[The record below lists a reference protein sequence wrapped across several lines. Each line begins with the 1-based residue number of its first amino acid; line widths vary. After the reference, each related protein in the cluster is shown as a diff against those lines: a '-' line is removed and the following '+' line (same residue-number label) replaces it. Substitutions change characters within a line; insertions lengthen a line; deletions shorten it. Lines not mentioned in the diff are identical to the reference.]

1 MKYFSKF
8 QRLRRIHMVFQELG
22 PNYLRPGHGACA
34 GCGLA
39 VGMKLVM
46 QAMGPR
52 TIVIIV
58 PSCEGAV
65 SGMYPNSPHAVP
77 AFHSAFEI
85 AAPTAAGIANA
96 LKIQGKDDI
105 QVLAFAGD
113 GGTFDIGLAA
123 LSGVTKNND
132 DIVYV
137 CLDNEAY
144 MNTGIQVSSS
154 TPSFAWTGT
163 TPKGNPRRKKNIM
176 EIMAAHYNPYSAT
189 ATIGFPRDLQQ
200 KIVKAKGI
208 RGTKFIH
215 LLSPCPTGWRM
226 PSDISP
232 EISILA
238 VETNVFPLYEVE
250 DGKRYTINHEP
261 RCLPVQEYLLR
272 QGRFRHLKEEQ
283 IRQIQMEVDEEWNKL
298 KWKAD
303 HSTLNR
309 KTFPTNKTITSTAAR
324 KQKS

>member
-1 MKYFSKF
+1 MILPE
-8 QRLRRIHMVFQELG
+8 QQ
-22 PNYLRPGHGACA
+22 PNMLRPGHGACA

-39 VGMKLVM
+39 IGMKLVM

-52 TIVIIV
+52 TIVVIV

-65 SGMYPNSPHAVP
+65 SGVYPNSPYAVP

-123 LSGVTKNND
+123 LSGVAKNND
-132 DIVYV
+132 DIVYI

-144 MNTGIQVSSS
+144 MNTGIQVSSA
-154 TPSFAWTGT
+154 TPLYAWTGT
-163 TPKGNPRRKKNIM
+163 TPEGNPSRKKNIM

-189 ATIGFPRDLQQ
+189 ASIGFPRDLQQ
-200 KIVKAKGI
+200 KITKAKSI

-215 LLSPCPTGWRM
+215 MLVPCPTGWKT

-232 EISILA
+232 ELSILA
-238 VETNVFPLYEVE
+238 VETNIFPLYEVE
-250 DGKRYTINHEP
+250 DGKRYTINREP
-261 RCLPVQEYLLR
+261 RRLPVQEYLLK
-272 QGRFRHLKEEQ
+272 QGRYRHLKEEQ
-283 IRQIQMEVDEEWNKL
+283 IRKIQMDVDEEWERL
-298 KWKAD
+298 KQRASR
-303 HSTLNR
+303 STQIG
-309 KTFPTNKTITSTAAR
+309 K
-324 KQKS
+324 

>member
-1 MKYFSKF
+1 MVIPE
-8 QRLRRIHMVFQELG
+8 QQPNLLRS
-22 PNYLRPGHGACA
+22 GHSACA
-34 GCGLA
+34 GCGLLIT
-39 VGMKLVM
+39 MKLVL

-52 TIVIIV
+52 TIVVIV
-58 PSCEGAV
+58 PSCEGAI
-65 SGMYPNSPHAVP
+65 SGVYPNSPHAVP

-105 QVLAFAGD
+105 QVVAFAGD

-123 LSGVTKNND
+123 LSGVAKNND
-132 DIVYV
+132 DIIYV

-189 ATIGFPRDLQQ
+189 AAIGFPQDLRR
-200 KIVKAKGI
+200 KIIKAKSI

-215 LLSPCPTGWRM
+215 MLVPCPTGWRTS
-226 PSDISP
+226 SDLAP
-232 EISILA
+232 ELSILA
-238 VETNVFPLYEVE
+238 VETNVFPLYEIE
-250 DGKRYTINHEP
+250 NGTKYTINHPP
-261 RCLPVQEYLLR
+261 RGLPVQDYLLK
-272 QGRFRHLKEEQ
+272 QGRFKHLTEEQ
-283 IRQIQMEVDEEWNKL
+283 IHQIQKEVDEEWTRL
-298 KWKAD
+298 KVRAAPLAV
-303 HSTLNR
+303 HS
-309 KTFPTNKTITSTAAR
+309 
-324 KQKS
+324 

>member
-1 MKYFSKF
+1 MAHPE
-8 QRLRRIHMVFQELG
+8 QPLNM
-22 PNYLRPGHGACA
+22 LRPGHGACA
-34 GCGLA
+34 GCGL
-39 VGMKLVM
+39 VTGMKLVM
-46 QAMGPR
+46 QALGPR

-58 PSCEGAV
+58 PSCGGANSAV
-65 SGMYPNSPHAVP
+65 YPNSPHAVP

-105 QVLAFAGD
+105 QVVAFAGD

-154 TPSFAWTGT
+154 TPAFAWTGT
-163 TPKGNPRRKKNIM
+163 TPKGNPNGKKNIM

-189 ATIGFPRDLQQ
+189 ATMGFPRDLQQ
-200 KIVKAKGI
+200 KIIKAKGI

-215 LLSPCPTGWRM
+215 LLSPCPTGWKTAT
-226 PSDISP
+226 DLSP
-232 EISILA
+232 ELSILA
-238 VETNVFPLYEVE
+238 VQTNVFPLYEVE

-261 RCLPVQEYLLR
+261 RCLPVQEYLLK
-272 QGRFRHLKEEQ
+272 QGRFKHLKEDQ
-283 IRQIQMEVDEEWNKL
+283 IRQIQMDVDEEWEKL
-298 KWKAD
+298 KRRAD
-303 HSTLNR
+303 HSITTL
-309 KTFPTNKTITSTAAR
+309 PSAR
-324 KQKS
+324 RHKS